1 MAKTKQV
8 KRGDAGSAT
17 GPTVSTG
24 VVEDSFIED
33 GVEDSSQVGTNDGDA
48 RWAARSGNTA
58 GVEHDGNTES
68 ATGPTAFTG
77 VVEDSFV
84 EDGVDDSA
92 QVGTNNGDARW
103 AAGSG
108 NTAGVEHDGDE
119 GSATGPTALTCIDEK
134 SFVEDG
140 VDDSEQVGTDDGIA
154 KRAAAAGGGDT
165 AGKED
170 SNKVAVEQNGES
182 LFSTLPNSDATS
194 TNNLLPGPSSGNSNN
209 TNNTNAVVRGVS
221 AHIEKGKKT
230 VITLRIYFIRSSGAD
245 YSDFK

>member
-1 MAKTKQV
+1 MAKTKRV

-17 GPTVSTG
+17 GPT
-24 VVEDSFIED
+24 
-33 GVEDSSQVGTNDGDA
+33 A
-48 RWAARSGNTA
+48 LM
-58 GVEHDGNTES
+58 
-68 ATGPTAFTG
+68 G

-92 QVGTNNGDARW
+92 QVSTNNVNARW

-108 NTAGVEHDGDE
+108 DTACVEHDGDE
-119 GSATGPTALTCIDEK
+119 GSATGPTASTCVDEE

-140 VDDSEQVGTDDGIA
+140 VDDSEQVGTDEGKE
-154 KRAAAAGGGDT
+154 KRTAGSGNT

-170 SNKVAVEQNGES
+170 SDEVAVEQNGES
-182 LFSTLPNSDATS
+182 LFSTSPNSDAAG
-194 TNNLLPGPSSGNSNN
+194 TNNVLPGPSSGNSDDANN
-209 TNNTNAVVRGVS
+209 TNVIVGDVS

-230 VITLRIYFIRSSGAD
+230 VSMLAIYVIRSSGAN